1 MWNQLLI
8 ISDLFRDIAR
18 WFAEVCRI
26 SDELVL
32 LVPTVSC
39 YFNFLKF
46 LSISIS
52 SCNFMTR
59 VKMVRL
65 WGWRSLSWRG
75 RRVQHTPTSRWSSE
89 KNTTTSRWSSK
100 NTTTS
105 PWTIASKPSQT
116 TERWGKIL
124 YINAQFVAIVLVTT
138 LRKFSLS
145 SKDLLAKCLKVI
157 WWLHM
162 CVTRLSSRGFLTDTA
177 LRTTS

>member
-1 MWNQLLI
+1 MWDQLLI

-39 YFNFLKF
+39 YFNFLEF

-52 SCNFMTR
+52 SCIFMTR

-65 WGWRSLSWRG
+65 WGWRSVSWQG
-75 RRVQHTPTSRWSSE
+75 RRVQHRPTSRWSSK
-89 KNTTTSRWSSK
+89 KNTTTSRWPSEK
-100 NTTTS
+100 NNITMDHSVKAITNHR
-105 PWTIASKPSQT
+105 KV
-116 TERWGKIL
+116 RKDF
-124 YINAQFVAIVLVTT
+124 INRCSVVAIVLVIT

-162 CVTRLSSRGFLTDTA
+162 CVTRPSSRGFLTDTA